1 MTVCAAKDCDRYAFI
16 YELQSTV
23 GLCYD
28 HWRGLWTKTNFY
40 DPTGRPGVPVDLKDG
55 RRLRLD
61 STASTLQVDEG
72 QH

>member
-16 YELQSTV
+16 FELQSTV

-40 DPTGRPGVPVDLKDG
+40 D
-55 RRLRLD
+55 
-61 STASTLQVDEG
+61 ASAWR
-72 QH
+72 